1 MEFLRIKDVFLE
13 EGECASD
20 APDIIDEVRT
30 KLCYISLSPCFIMEM
45 LSLL

>member
-20 APDIIDEVRT
+20 APDIIDEVRIT
-30 KLCYISLSPCFIMEM
+30 LCHVSLSPCFVVRM
-45 LSLL
+45 LLFL